1 MRLEGKV
8 ALVTGG
14 ASGIGKATVLAFAQA
29 GARVI
34 AADID
39 LERGSA
45 VARAAEQ
52 EGLAVEFVS
61 IDLSASDS
69 IRACA
74 AAVLER
80 HPRLDILVNA
90 AGFSI
95 VEAFA
100 ANKPGYIDQV
110 VAINLG
116 GTLHLT
122 QALLPGM
129 IAAGRGKIVNVAS
142 DAGRVGSSGETAYAA
157 AKGGVIAFTKSLARE
172 VARHS
177 INLAYPVITHTPHM

>member
-8 ALVTGG
+8 ALITGG

-69 IRACA
+69 IRECA

-90 AGFSI
+90 AGFSA
-95 VEAFA
+95 VAVDQVGSTPRPPNYSPRAAFA
-100 ANKPGYIDQV
+100 P
-110 VAINLG
+110 
-116 GTLHLT
+116 HLC
-122 QALLPGM
+122 
-129 IAAGRGKIVNVAS
+129 
-142 DAGRVGSSGETAYAA
+142 
-157 AKGGVIAFTKSLARE
+157 
-172 VARHS
+172 
-177 INLAYPVITHTPHM
+177 